1 VAGTQ
6 DHCPVL
12 DHIHIPCNGGYF
24 NFKAEVRP
32 MQTAYEEINYLQML
46 LAVYL
51 EQEDKV
57 LATLI
62 MQIQETL
69 EGLKACA

>member
-1 VAGTQ
+1 
-6 DHCPVL
+6 
-12 DHIHIPCNGGYF
+12 
-24 NFKAEVRP
+24 
-32 MQTAYEEINYLQML
+32 MQTAYEEIDNLQML

-62 MQIQETL
+62 LQIQQTL

>member
-1 VAGTQ
+1 
-6 DHCPVL
+6 
-12 DHIHIPCNGGYF
+12 
-24 NFKAEVRP
+24 

-62 MQIQETL
+62 MQIQQTL

>member
-1 VAGTQ
+1 
-6 DHCPVL
+6 
-12 DHIHIPCNGGYF
+12 
-24 NFKAEVRP
+24 

-62 MQIQETL
+62 LQIQQTL
-69 EGLKACA
+69 EGLKVCA

>member
-1 VAGTQ
+1 
-6 DHCPVL
+6 
-12 DHIHIPCNGGYF
+12 
-24 NFKAEVRP
+24 

-62 MQIQETL
+62 MQIQDTL

>member
-1 VAGTQ
+1 
-6 DHCPVL
+6 
-12 DHIHIPCNGGYF
+12 
-24 NFKAEVRP
+24 

-62 MQIQETL
+62 MQIQQTL
-69 EGLKACA
+69 EGLKACV

>member
-1 VAGTQ
+1 
-6 DHCPVL
+6 
-12 DHIHIPCNGGYF
+12 
-24 NFKAEVRP
+24 

>member
-1 VAGTQ
+1 
-6 DHCPVL
+6 
-12 DHIHIPCNGGYF
+12 
-24 NFKAEVRP
+24 

-46 LAVYL
+46 LALYL
-51 EQEDKV
+51 EHEDKV

-62 MQIQETL
+62 MQIQQRL

>member
-1 VAGTQ
+1 
-6 DHCPVL
+6 
-12 DHIHIPCNGGYF
+12 
-24 NFKAEVRP
+24 
-32 MQTAYEEINYLQML
+32 MQTAYEEIDYLQML

-57 LATLI
+57 LTTLI
-62 MQIQETL
+62 MQIQQTL